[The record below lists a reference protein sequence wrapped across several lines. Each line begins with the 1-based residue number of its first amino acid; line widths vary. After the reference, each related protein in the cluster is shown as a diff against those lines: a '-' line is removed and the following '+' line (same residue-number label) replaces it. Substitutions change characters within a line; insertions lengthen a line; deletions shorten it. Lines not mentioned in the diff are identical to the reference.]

1 MPANAADLAIIDKAP
16 VKSFKQL
23 MKDKTAEIDVCNA
36 PMEDKMKRISDLG
49 VKN

>member
-1 MPANAADLAIIDKAP
+1 MPANAVDIAIIDKAP

-23 MKDKTAEIDVCNA
+23 MKEKIADIDVCNA
-36 PMEDKMKRISDLG
+36 AMDDKMKRIGGLG